1 MDEEHASMAIFGNFD
16 PVIPPKEFI
25 CFEMSSAILPNVTN
39 ITSKK

>member
-25 CFEMSSAILPNVTN
+25 CFENVLCN
-39 ITSKK
+39 TS